1 MKTLE
6 SRLVLIL
13 LIVFFITS
21 AAFFYLPFLPWNF
34 HGPAGLVAAVM
45 TVLHIVMNRNMVFS
59 HIRSIK
65 SKKIRPKAKFI
76 FYVNAILLFVWT
88 IAALSGVIRLLQRL
102 FLRQVLEHEGPYPD
116 SILVPIHLWFVL
128 ATIVM
133 IILHFILH
141 IPHIKNGLK
150 QRKAEKE
157 KRKENK

>member
-6 SRLVLIL
+6 SKLVLLL
-13 LIVFFITS
+13 LIFFFVTS
-21 AAFFYLPFLPWNF
+21 VAFFYLPFLPWNF

-45 TVLHIVMNRNMVFS
+45 TILHIVMNRKTVFF
-59 HIRSIK
+59 HISGIK
-65 SKKIRPKAKFI
+65 SKKIHPKAKFI
-76 FYVNAILLFVWT
+76 FYVNTILLLVWT
-88 IAALSGVIRLLQRL
+88 VAALSGIIRLLQRL

-141 IPHIKNGLK
+141 IPHIKAGLK
-150 QRKAEKE
+150 KKKNKESKAD
-157 KRKENK
+157 